1 MEKVNELIL
10 DAIETF
16 VDKKVKDAPYDYTQ
30 IGTIVEPL
38 GGGNYIVSAN
48 GEEFEVESPYIGLQ
62 KLDKVYVITRL
73 NNKHKRYIS
82 GTFGERILMDTGIS
96 TITLTQSEVDD
107 LINVFT
113 F

>member
-1 MEKVNELIL
+1 MEKVNDLIL

-96 TITLTQSEVDD
+96 TITLTQSEIDD
-107 LINVFT
+107 LINVFN

>member
-107 LINVFT
+107 LINVFN